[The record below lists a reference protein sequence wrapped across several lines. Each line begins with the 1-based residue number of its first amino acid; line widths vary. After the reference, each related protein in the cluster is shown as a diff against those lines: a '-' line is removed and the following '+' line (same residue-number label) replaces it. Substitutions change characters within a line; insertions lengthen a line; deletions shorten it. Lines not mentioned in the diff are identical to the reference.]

1 MTTKKIQG
9 TTYGFVQL
17 RMGAYKPKVKT
28 YSSHNDNQSLH
39 YNIGSW
45 MGEDEEVMLPPGNW
59 LLLGK
64 ADELNEEQAAGIVED
79 ANPELIDVNNIHHYK
94 DYGSESW
101 EHNFPTATESLQ
113 SLIQSLGMEFKLTV
127 ILKMNEI

>member
-1 MTTKKIQG
+1 MITKKIQG

-45 MGEDEEVMLPPGNW
+45 MGENEEVMLPTGNW

-64 ADELNEEQAAGIVED
+64 ADELNEETLSTIMEPYMHGYKGYPKNEEVFIPKGFHIV
-79 ANPELIDVNNIHHYK
+79 HYR
-94 DYGSESW
+94 
-101 EHNFPTATESLQ
+101 ATESLQ

-127 ILKMNEI
+127 ILKLNEI